1 LPSRKRDAPYTP
13 IFQLIEGA
21 SDVPLTPLALIT
33 HDSSVRNRSS
43 AGRKHPEVQ
52 LTRTAAKK
60 SRRKTRARS
69 SRAAT
74 RGRRAARWP
83 RIPLSRRDKLAG
95 GWFAKLVALQAR
107 LRAPNG
113 CPWDREQTHT
123 SLRKFLMEETYE
135 VLDAME
141 SSDPHEF
148 ASELG
153 DLLLQITFHSI
164 LAEETGAFTISDVI
178 ESIHSKMIRRHPHV
192 FGDAKAKDSAA
203 VLRNWEQIKA
213 AERAEANGKAGQ
225 ATGANANAAK
235 ANAAGESVLS
245 GVPRSLPGVLEAYQ
259 LTRRAAH
266 IGFDWD
272 NLFGIFEK
280 LDEEKREILASL
292 PIGTAATSATEAPS
306 SSAAGRRDKATPVS
320 PHLEEEVGDLLFAA
334 VNVARFL
341 GADPEIALKK
351 ANRKFQTRF
360 QWMEAVALAEGRP
373 LADLPRERMEE
384 LWNLAKLQQPL
395 KAAHTK

>member
-1 LPSRKRDAPYTP
+1 MKKRTQRKISKRPARKR
-13 IFQLIEGA
+13 A
-21 SDVPLTPLALIT
+21 S
-33 HDSSVRNRSS
+33 S
-43 AGRKHPEVQ
+43 
-52 LTRTAAKK
+52 
-60 SRRKTRARS
+60 
-69 SRAAT
+69 
-74 RGRRAARWP
+74 P
-83 RIPLSRRDKLAG
+83 RIPPNRRDKLAG
-95 GWFAKLVALQAR
+95 EWFAKLVALQAR

-113 CPWDREQTHT
+113 CPWDREQTHA
-123 SLRKFLMEETYE
+123 SLRKFLIEETYE
-135 VLDAME
+135 ALDAME
-141 SSDPHEF
+141 SSDPREF

-178 ESIHSKMIRRHPHV
+178 ESIHSKMVRRHPHV

-203 VLRNWEQIKA
+203 VLKNWEQIKA
-213 AERAEANGKAGQ
+213 AERAKSNGKEGKAGK
-225 ATGANANAAK
+225 AEGAK
-235 ANAAGESVLS
+235 AAPESILS

-272 NLFGIFEK
+272 NLAGIFEK

-292 PIGTAATSATEAPS
+292 EDAAPP
-306 SSAAGRRDKATPVS
+306 SSAATRSAKPALAS

-373 LADLPRERMEE
+373 LAELPRERMEE
-384 LWNLAKLQQPL
+384 LWNLSKLQQPHE
-395 KAAHTK
+395 AAHAK

>member
-1 LPSRKRDAPYTP
+1 MTKRNARRISKRRVRKRAP
-13 IFQLIEGA
+13 
-21 SDVPLTPLALIT
+21 S
-33 HDSSVRNRSS
+33 
-43 AGRKHPEVQ
+43 
-52 LTRTAAKK
+52 
-60 SRRKTRARS
+60 
-69 SRAAT
+69 
-74 RGRRAARWP
+74 P
-83 RIPLSRRDKLAG
+83 RIPLNRRDKLAG
-95 GWFAKLVALQAR
+95 EWFAKLVALQAR

-113 CPWDREQTHT
+113 CPWDREQTHA
-123 SLRKFLMEETYE
+123 SLRKFLIEETYE

-164 LAEETGAFTISDVI
+164 LAEEAGAFTISDVI
-178 ESIHSKMIRRHPHV
+178 ESIHSKMVRRHPHV

-203 VLRNWEQIKA
+203 VLKNWEQIKA
-213 AERAEANGKAGQ
+213 AERANANGKEGNAGTAGK
-225 ATGANANAAK
+225 ATDASGAP
-235 ANAAGESVLS
+235 ESILS

-272 NLFGIFEK
+272 NLAGIFEK

-292 PIGTAATSATEAPS
+292 ESSGSPTSAG
-306 SSAAGRRDKATPVS
+306 GRREKAAPVS

-360 QWMEAVALAEGRP
+360 QWMEAVALAEGHS
-373 LADLPRERMEE
+373 LADLPRARMEE
-384 LWNLAKLQQPL
+384 LWNLSKLQQPL
-395 KAAHTK
+395 EAAHTK

>member
-1 LPSRKRDAPYTP
+1 MKKRTPRKIVKRPR
-13 IFQLIEGA
+13 Q
-21 SDVPLTPLALIT
+21 
-33 HDSSVRNRSS
+33 
-43 AGRKHPEVQ
+43 
-52 LTRTAAKK
+52 
-60 SRRKTRARS
+60 
-69 SRAAT
+69 
-74 RGRRAARWP
+74 RRATSP
-83 RIPLSRRDKLAG
+83 RITLNRRDKLAG
-95 GWFAKLVALQAR
+95 QWFAKLVALQAR

-113 CPWDREQTHT
+113 CPWDREQTHA
-123 SLRKFLMEETYE
+123 SLRKFLIEETYE

-141 SSDPHEF
+141 SSDPRAF

-178 ESIHSKMIRRHPHV
+178 ESIHSKMVRRHPHV

-203 VLRNWEQIKA
+203 VLKNWEQIKA
-213 AERAEANGKAGQ
+213 AERARTNGKEGKATAGN
-225 ATGANANAAK
+225 GNAAQT
-235 ANAAGESVLS
+235 NAASESILS

-272 NLFGIFEK
+272 NLSGIFEK

-292 PIGTAATSATEAPS
+292 EAAAPPSSTAAHLTKPAVAEAPVGARHAVPAS
-306 SSAAGRRDKATPVS
+306 S
-320 PHLEEEVGDLLFAA
+320 HLEEEVGDLLFAA

-384 LWNLAKLQQPL
+384 LWNLSKLQQPVE
-395 KAAHTK
+395 AAHAK

>member
-1 LPSRKRDAPYTP
+1 MKKRTQRKISKRPARKR
-13 IFQLIEGA
+13 A
-21 SDVPLTPLALIT
+21 S
-33 HDSSVRNRSS
+33 S
-43 AGRKHPEVQ
+43 
-52 LTRTAAKK
+52 
-60 SRRKTRARS
+60 
-69 SRAAT
+69 
-74 RGRRAARWP
+74 P
-83 RIPLSRRDKLAG
+83 RIPPNRRDKLAG
-95 GWFAKLVALQAR
+95 EWFAKLVALQAR

-113 CPWDREQTHT
+113 CPWDREQTHA
-123 SLRKFLMEETYE
+123 SLRKFLIEETYE
-135 VLDAME
+135 ALDAME
-141 SSDPHEF
+141 SSDPREF

-192 FGDAKAKDSAA
+192 FGDARAKDSAA

-213 AERAEANGKAGQ
+213 AERAKSNGKEGKAGK
-225 ATGANANAAK
+225 AEGAK
-235 ANAAGESVLS
+235 AAPESILS

-272 NLFGIFEK
+272 NLAGIFEK

-292 PIGTAATSATEAPS
+292 EDAAPP
-306 SSAAGRRDKATPVS
+306 SSAATRSAKPALAS

-373 LADLPRERMEE
+373 LAELPRERMEE
-384 LWNLAKLQQPL
+384 LWNLSKLQQPL
-395 KAAHTK
+395 EAAHAK

>member
-1 LPSRKRDAPYTP
+1 MKKRARRKIAKRTR
-13 IFQLIEGA
+13 Q
-21 SDVPLTPLALIT
+21 S
-33 HDSSVRNRSS
+33 
-43 AGRKHPEVQ
+43 
-52 LTRTAAKK
+52 RTA
-60 SRRKTRARS
+60 S
-69 SRAAT
+69 
-74 RGRRAARWP
+74 P

-95 GWFAKLVALQAR
+95 QWFAKLVALQAR
-107 LRAPNG
+107 LRGPHG
-113 CPWDREQTHT
+113 CPWDREQTHA
-123 SLRKFLMEETYE
+123 SLRKFLIEETYE

-153 DLLLQITFHSI
+153 DLLLQITFHSL
-164 LAEETGAFTISDVI
+164 LAEETGAFTVSDVI
-178 ESIHSKMIRRHPHV
+178 ESIHSKMVRRHPHV

-203 VLRNWEQIKA
+203 VLKNWEQIKA
-213 AERAEANGKAGQ
+213 AERAQTNGKDGK
-225 ATGANANAAK
+225 TPNANHANAAP
-235 ANAAGESVLS
+235 ESILS
-245 GVPRSLPGVLEAYQ
+245 GVPRSLPAVLEAYQ

-272 NLFGIFEK
+272 NLAGIFEK

-292 PIGTAATSATEAPS
+292 AAGAPPAARRAKPAAAQRSTAAQAAAEAPH
-306 SSAAGRRDKATPVS
+306 AAPAS
-320 PHLEEEVGDLLFAA
+320 PHLEEEVGDLLFAS

-360 QWMEAVALAEGRP
+360 QWMESAAIAEGER

-384 LWNLAKLQQPL
+384 LWNLSKLQEPL
-395 KAAHTK
+395 ESAHTK

>member
-1 LPSRKRDAPYTP
+1 MK
-13 IFQLIEGA
+13 Q
-21 SDVPLTPLALIT
+21 
-33 HDSSVRNRSS
+33 
-43 AGRKHPEVQ
+43 
-52 LTRTAAKK
+52 RTA
-60 SRRKTRARS
+60 RKISKRRARTPALS
-69 SRAAT
+69 
-74 RGRRAARWP
+74 P
-83 RIPLSRRDKLAG
+83 RIPLTRRDKLAG
-95 GWFAKLVALQAR
+95 EWFAKLVALQAR

-113 CPWDREQTHT
+113 CPWDREQTHA
-123 SLRKFLMEETYE
+123 SLRKFLIEETYE

-164 LAEETGAFTISDVI
+164 LAEEAGEFTISDVI
-178 ESIHSKMIRRHPHV
+178 ESIHSKMVRRHPHV

-203 VLRNWEQIKA
+203 VLKNWEQIKA
-213 AERAEANGKAGQ
+213 AERSNANGKEGKSGKAET
-225 ATGANANAAK
+225 TGKGTAASTVS
-235 ANAAGESVLS
+235 ESILS

-272 NLFGIFEK
+272 DLAGIFDK

-292 PIGTAATSATEAPS
+292 ESAAAPS
-306 SSAAGRRDKATPVS
+306 GPATRRAKLAPVS

-373 LADLPRERMEE
+373 LAELPRERMEE
-384 LWNLAKLQQPL
+384 LWNLSKLQQPAE
-395 KAAHTK
+395 AAHTK

>member
-1 LPSRKRDAPYTP
+1 MKKRTP
-13 IFQLIEGA
+13 
-21 SDVPLTPLALIT
+21 
-33 HDSSVRNRSS
+33 
-43 AGRKHPEVQ
+43 
-52 LTRTAAKK
+52 
-60 SRRKTRARS
+60 RKTAKRPARS
-69 SRAAT
+69 GAAS
-74 RGRRAARWP
+74 P

-95 GWFAKLVALQAR
+95 EWFAKLVALQAR

-113 CPWDREQTHT
+113 CPWDREQTHA
-123 SLRKFLMEETYE
+123 SLRKFLIEETYE

-178 ESIHSKMIRRHPHV
+178 ESIHSKMVRRHPHV

-203 VLRNWEQIKA
+203 VLKNWEQIKA
-213 AERAEANGKAGQ
+213 AERARTNGKEGKATAGN
-225 ATGANANAAK
+225 GNAAQT
-235 ANAAGESVLS
+235 NAASESILS
-245 GVPRSLPGVLEAYQ
+245 GVPRSLPGVLEASQ

-272 NLFGIFEK
+272 NLSGIFEK

-292 PIGTAATSATEAPS
+292 ESPSRTKPAAVQPTVGARHAVPAAAPRPATM
-306 SSAAGRRDKATPVS
+306 S

-351 ANRKFQTRF
+351 ANRKFQSRF
-360 QWMEAVALAEGRP
+360 QWMESAARAEGHP

-384 LWNLAKLQQPL
+384 LWNLSKLQNPFE
-395 KAAHTK
+395 AAHTK